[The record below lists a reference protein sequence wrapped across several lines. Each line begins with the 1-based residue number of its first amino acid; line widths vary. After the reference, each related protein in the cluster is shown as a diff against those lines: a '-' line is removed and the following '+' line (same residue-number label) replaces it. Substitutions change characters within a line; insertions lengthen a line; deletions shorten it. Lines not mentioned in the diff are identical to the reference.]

1 MENEI
6 VFVSKVSVSK
16 ESKEYITYKI
26 TIPIE
31 KAKELGLNDGD
42 FLLVNVKEAKW
53 YHLLNWEE
61 MKVVYNMLPEEIKRE
76 IDNLKR

>member
-1 MENEI
+1 MDEI
-6 VFVSKVSVSK
+6 VFVSKVSIAKSK
-16 ESKEYITYKI
+16 KNNKEYITYRI

-42 FLLVNVKEAKW
+42 YLLVKAKKAKW

-61 MKVVYNMLPEEIKRE
+61 MKVVYNMLSEEIKKE
-76 IDNLKR
+76 IS